1 MPIWVTLS
9 TAILSF
15 ALAGVIGWVLIPY
28 LKKLHFGQTILEEG
42 PRWHKNKQ
50 GTPIMG
56 GFMFI
61 ISSIVSLVVGY
72 LLYRFCV
79 MVDVTDAET
88 SRRALR
94 VFACIVFSVLYSAI
108 GFADD
113 YIKAIKKQNLG
124 LTAKQKTLFQVILC
138 GALLA
143 VFYAL
148 GDRATTVNLCFIE
161 LDFGLFYYPL
171 MVVVMYYLSNA
182 VNLTDGVDGL
192 CGTVTVVSMLALT
205 VLSSMMDLHELSLYS
220 IALAGGC
227 MGFLIWNL
235 HPAKCFMGDTGSM
248 YLGGAFVAVG
258 MMTRQHLLLVLIGLV
273 YVLEALSVVIQVS
286 YFKITARQHFKKTG
300 EKGKGKRIFKMSPI
314 HHHFEMSGF
323 SEYKIVVTFSLF
335 GLLMGAA
342 ALGLFAMK

>member
-9 TAILSF
+9 TAMLSF
-15 ALAGVIGWVLIPY
+15 VLAGVIGKALIPY
-28 LKKLHFGQTILEEG
+28 LKKIHFGQTILEDG

-61 ISSIVSLVVGY
+61 VSSIVSLIVGY

-94 VFACIVFSVLYSAI
+94 VLACIIFSLLYSAI

-138 GALLA
+138 AALLA

-148 GDRATTVNLCFIE
+148 GDRSTVIDLCFVQI
-161 LDFGLFYYPL
+161 DFGMLYYP
-171 MVVVMYYLSNA
+171 VVIVAMYYLSNA

-192 CGTVTVVSMLALT
+192 CGTVTLVSMLALT
-205 VLSSMMDLHELSLYS
+205 VLASMLDLFELSLYS
-220 IALAGGC
+220 IAIAGGC
-227 MGFLIWNL
+227 MGFLLWNL

-248 YLGGAFVAVG
+248 YLGGAFVAIGVLTG
-258 MMTRQHLLLVLIGLV
+258 QHLLLVLIGLV
-273 YVLEALSVVIQVS
+273 YVLEALSVVLQVS
-286 YFKITARQHFKKTG
+286 YFKITAHQHYKKTG
-300 EKGKGKRIFKMSPI
+300 EKGKGKRVFKMSPI

-342 ALGLFAMK
+342 AIALFAI